1 MRTISIY
8 NNFLPKNQEKREML
22 NNKIK
27 QNGFGTGRDGD
38 FMFVVGGDG
47 TFLKAIKK
55 NMKNNPPV
63 LIGLNTGNLGYLHE
77 FSFDEVDNI
86 FEMIKKKDYW
96 LQTIPVYEAL
106 VTTKNQTKRLYFV
119 NDLVIERKET
129 KIIHSEIQIN
139 GEKLTQ
145 LSGDGIAISSSLGS
159 TAYNLSARGPISY
172 DCDDVLQL
180 VPLNPINN
188 SRYRSFTNSLILKSK
203 NEITILP
210 SYKKQIPFRVV
221 SDGNEGKFK
230 DIRSVTI
237 KKSPFN
243 VKLLRSRKYKSSD
256 NLKNKILLF

>member
-22 NNKIK
+22 NDKIK
-27 QNGFGTGRDGD
+27 KHGFNTGRDGE

-55 NMKNNPPV
+55 NMKNNPPI

-77 FSFDEVDNI
+77 FSFDEVELV
-86 FEMIKKKDYW
+86 FEMIKKRDYM
-96 LQTIPVYEAL
+96 LESIPVYEAI

-119 NDLVIERKET
+119 NDLIIERKET
-129 KIIHSEIQIN
+129 KVIHSEIQIN
-139 GEKLTQ
+139 GEKFTQ
-145 LSGDGIAISSSLGS
+145 VSGDGLAISTSLGS
-159 TAYNLSARGPISY
+159 TAYNLSANGPISY
-172 DCDDVLQL
+172 DCNDVLQI
-180 VPLNPINN
+180 VPLHPINN
-188 SRYRSFTNSLILKSK
+188 NRYRSLTNSVILKSN

-210 SYKKQIPFRVV
+210 SYKKQIPFRIVF
-221 SDGNEGKFK
+221 DGNEGKFK

-243 VKLLRSRKYKSSD
+243 VKLLRSHNYKSAD
-256 NLKNKILLF
+256 NLKNKILPT